1 MALAQAILS
10 VLVTY
15 PSSGYDLTKRFDNS
29 VEGSVGFFWN
39 AKPQQI
45 YRELSRL
52 EDKGWLESETV
63 RQENRPDKK
72 IYSVTALGKQQFS
85 EWIADSEDA
94 TPIKDDLLV
103 KLFAGYLVPRQVI
116 LDKLEAHRL
125 QHQQTLAIYR
135 EIEQNYFS
143 KPQQLSAE
151 LKFNYATLLRG
162 IHYEL
167 GWLSWCE
174 QVVPLLQPPSVENRD
189 DPQRES

>member
-10 VLVTY
+10 VLVAD
-15 PSSGYDLTKRFDNS
+15 PSSGYDLAKRFDNS

-52 EDKGWLESETV
+52 EDRGWLESETV

-72 IYSVTALGKQQFS
+72 IYSVTELGKQQFC
-85 EWIADSEDA
+85 EWIASSEETA
-94 TPIKDDLLV
+94 PIKDDLLV
-103 KLFAGYLVPRQVI
+103 KLFAGYLVPRKLI
-116 LDKLEAHRL
+116 LAKLKAHRL
-125 QHQQTLAIYR
+125 EHQQKLAIYR
-135 EIEQNYFS
+135 QIEQQYFS
-143 KPQQLSAE
+143 NPGQLSEE

-174 QVVPLLQPPSVENRD
+174 QIVPLLKENQD
-189 DPQRES
+189 I